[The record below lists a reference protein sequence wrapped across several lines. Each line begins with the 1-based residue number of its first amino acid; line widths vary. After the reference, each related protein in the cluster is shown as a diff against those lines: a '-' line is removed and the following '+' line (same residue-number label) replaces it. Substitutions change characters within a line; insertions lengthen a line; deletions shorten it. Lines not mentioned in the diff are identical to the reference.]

1 MEEASAPSLHNVRG
15 SVMVLGAGISG
26 IQSSLD
32 LADAGFK
39 VYLVDRGLS
48 IGGVMTMLDKTF
60 PTNDCSMCILAPK
73 LVTTGRH
80 RNIEI
85 ITNAE
90 LSGIEGNVGD
100 FHVTLKRH
108 PRFVDMEKCNGCGDC
123 VEHCP
128 VRLPSDYDQ
137 GLGTRKAIFQPFPQA
152 IPNVFAIDKL
162 PERSPCRLACPA
174 GLNAHAFVALA
185 SQEKWAEA
193 YNLIM
198 QRVPLPG
205 TLGRICYHPC
215 EKECNRKDIEEP
227 VSICAVRRT
236 IADHIYANPKELK
249 DYLEARKEHFGD
261 RSDPFELPK
270 RGDGRKVA
278 IVGAGPMGLTAAL
291 KLSRMGYCPVIFEA
305 SDRAGG
311 MLHYGIPAYRLPK
324 DYLAK
329 EVSHL
334 LEDGGMEVR
343 YGVRLG
349 KDITIGSLKE
359 QGFTTILLGLGAPK
373 SRGLDLEGMDTKDV
387 LLGVDFLRKLN
398 AGELKEDQFKK
409 ETVIV
414 VGGGNVAIDVARSSL
429 RLGAREV
436 HLVCLEKEQE
446 MPAHRWEVEM
456 ALEEGVKLHTCL
468 GPGGIILDKGR
479 VKGLDCMECTSVF
492 DRDHRFNPTF
502 NRECTA
508 SIQGTKLI
516 VAIGQAPD
524 ASFLEKEGV
533 KLTRGGWIE
542 VDKLTMQ
549 TSLPYVFAGGDIAS
563 GPASAVEAIGAG
575 HRAAESIDRFLNG
588 EDLREGRD
596 EPLPEK
602 APLPDRAERVPMDRA
617 ATPTMPV
624 KERTRDFSEVEGTL
638 SEEAAVAEALRCLS
652 CSGCSDCMQCVEHCQ
667 RGAVDHDMVE
677 SVQTIDVGA
686 VILSPGFEAYRPPIG
701 SSLGY
706 GIYPN
711 VLTSME
717 FERMLSA
724 SGPYKGHLER
734 LSDGK
739 PPKKIAW
746 LQCVGSRD
754 SSCDHAYC
762 SSVCCMYS
770 IKEAVIAKEHQPG
783 LETHIYF
790 MDIRSYGKDFEK
802 YYERAEKEYGV
813 VFRRSRVPRIEQDR
827 ATKELTVRWID
838 GAGKLWKERYDMV
851 VLSVG
856 LVPCKAMPDLSNLL
870 GIELDVH
877 GFARTDPFS
886 GVTTTRKGIYAS
898 GAATGPKDIP
908 ESVTQ
913 ASAAAAD
920 AERDIAAARGTLVT
934 DKVYPPEK
942 DTRSERPRVGVF
954 VCHCGI
960 NIGSVVDVPK
970 VVEYARTLPYVI
982 YADMNTFTCSQD
994 TQVRMKDVIK
1004 EHGLNRIVVASCT
1017 PRTHEPLFQDTMK
1030 EAGLNPH
1037 LFEMANLRD
1046 QNSWVHRGYPEMA
1059 THKAM
1064 ASVRMA
1070 VSKAAELRAVSH
1082 KTVPVTKSALVI
1094 GGGIAGMT
1102 SALAIADQG
1111 FSVDLI
1117 ERDEELGGR
1126 LKEIYLGM
1134 GDEDPQK
1141 LLTETLARVKGQHL
1155 MTVHTGTVLENV
1167 SGYVGNFVSR
1177 LRKGETLENVEHGI
1191 VVLATGAE
1199 PYEPTEYYYGKS
1211 PKVIKQSDLQEM
1223 LGKDAIKVPDLK
1235 EVVMVQC
1242 VGSRNDEHPYCSRI
1256 CCSSA
1261 IRNAI
1266 KLKELRPQAE
1276 IYVLYR
1282 DIRSYGAREDS
1293 LYRRARE
1300 LGVLFVQFDRGEEP
1314 LVEVT
1319 GEGALSVSV
1328 AEKVLGRRLKLHPD
1342 LLVLS
1347 TGIVPRDNSSVAQ
1360 QLKVPLTSDG
1370 FFSEAHM
1377 KLRPVDFS
1385 ADGLYLCGTAHSPRF
1400 IEETIL
1406 QAKATAA
1413 RAATI
1418 LSRDELETKGNVAQI
1433 SSRKCAGCQLCL
1445 TICPYDAI
1453 EYDEKAHVVRVNEI
1467 LCQGCGACAAICPS
1481 GTSQQ
1486 SSFTKKQL
1494 VAMIDA
1500 CLEE

>member
-1 MEEASAPSLHNVRG
+1 MEEANAPQPGNVRG

-39 VYLVDRGLS
+39 VYLVDKGLS

-85 ITNAE
+85 ITRAE
-90 LSGIEGNVGD
+90 LTGLEGNVGN

-128 VRLPSDYDQ
+128 VTLPSDYDQ

-152 IPNVFAIDKL
+152 IPNIFAIDKL
-162 PERSPCRLACPA
+162 EERSPCRLACPA

-185 SQEKWAEA
+185 SQERWAEA
-193 YNLIM
+193 YHLIM
-198 QRVPLPG
+198 QKVPLPG

-227 VSICAVRRT
+227 VSICAIRRT
-236 IADHIYANPKELK
+236 IADHIFAHPKELEE
-249 DYLEARKEHFGD
+249 YLRVRKEHYGD
-261 RSDPFELPK
+261 RSDPLDLPK
-270 RGDGRKVA
+270 RGNDRKVA
-278 IVGAGPMGLTAAL
+278 VIGSGPAGLTAASDL
-291 KLSRMGYCPVIFEA
+291 ARMAYKVTMIESEQG
-305 SDRAGG
+305 AGG
-311 MLHYGIPAYRLPK
+311 MLRYGIPEYRLSNG
-324 DYLAK
+324 YLDR
-329 EVSHL
+329 EIGSL
-334 LEDGGMEVR
+334 LSENGIDIR
-343 YGVRLG
+343 YNTRFG
-349 KDITIGSLKE
+349 KDITFDELRGEGFAAFVMAMGSWRPKDIPIKSCRPE
-359 QGFTTILLGLGAPK
+359 CTIQGIDFL
-373 SRGLDLEGMDTKDV
+373 KDV
-387 LLGVDFLRKLN
+387 NTGKYPSRSLSGRRLL
-398 AGELKEDQFKK
+398 
-409 ETVIV
+409 VI
-414 VGGGNVAIDVARSSL
+414 GGGNVAMDCARSAM
-429 RLGAREV
+429 RLGADTTIVYRRTE
-436 HLVCLEKEQE
+436 EE
-446 MPAHRWEVEM
+446 MPAHREEIEQVRTEGITI
-456 ALEEGVKLHTCL
+456 LELTSPLEYAEKACQTCL
-468 GPGGIILDKGR
+468 TCQRMELGEPDDKGR
-479 VKGLDCMECTSVF
+479 RKAIPIDGSTIDLPCD
-492 DRDHRFNPTF
+492 
-502 NRECTA
+502 
-508 SIQGTKLI
+508 LI
-516 VAIGQAPD
+516 VFAIGQEIATD
-524 ASFLEKEGV
+524 GLREAGLQVTDGR
-533 KLTRGGWIE
+533 LTADP
-542 VDKLTMQ
+542 VTLQ
-549 TSLPYVFAGGDIAS
+549 TSVPYIFAAGDAVT

-575 HRAAESIDRFLNG
+575 HRAAESVDRYLNG
-588 EDLREGRD
+588 EDLKAGRD
-596 EPLPEK
+596 LPLPER
-602 APLPDRAERVPMDRA
+602 APVPDWAERVPRDRVLI
-617 ATPTMPV
+617 PTLPV
-624 KERTRDFSEVEGTL
+624 SERINDFREVEGTL
-638 SEEAAVAEALRCLS
+638 PEEVAVSEASRCLN

-677 SVQTIDVGA
+677 SLQTIDVGA

-706 GIYPN
+706 GVYPN

-754 SSCDHAYC
+754 KSCDHAYC

-790 MDIRSYGKDFEK
+790 MDVRSYGKDFEK
-802 YYERAEKEYGV
+802 YYERAENEYGV
-813 VFRRSRVPRIEQDR
+813 VFRRSRVPRLEQDR
-827 ATKELTVRWID
+827 DTKELTVRWVD
-838 GAGKLWKERYDMV
+838 PKGKLQKESYDMV

-856 LVPCKAMPDLSNLL
+856 LVPCKAMPDLSSLL
-870 GIELDVH
+870 GIELNDY
-877 GFARTDPFS
+877 GFALTDPFS
-886 GVTTTRKGIYAS
+886 GVITTRNGIYAS
-898 GAATGPKDIP
+898 GAASGPKDIP
-908 ESVTQ
+908 ECVTQ
-913 ASAAAAD
+913 ASAAAAE
-920 AERDIAAARGTLVT
+920 AEKDIAAARGTLVT
-934 DKVYPPEK
+934 ERVFPPER
-942 DTRSERPRVGVF
+942 DIRSERPRVGVF

-970 VVEYARTLPYVI
+970 VVEYARTLPYVVHT
-982 YADMNTFTCSQD
+982 DMNTFTCSQD
-994 TQVRMKDVIK
+994 TQVRMKEVIK

-1017 PRTHEPLFQDTMK
+1017 PRTHEPLFQETMK

-1070 VSKAAELRAVSH
+1070 VSKAAELRALSH
-1082 KTVPVTKSALVI
+1082 KKVPVTKSALVI

-1102 SALAIADQG
+1102 AALSMADQG
-1111 FSVDLI
+1111 YPVHI
-1117 ERDEELGGR
+1117 VEREEVLGGR
-1126 LKEIYLGM
+1126 LSEVFLGL
-1134 GDEDPQK
+1134 GDEDPQE
-1141 LLTETLARVKGQHL
+1141 LLRRTMERVHRHPL
-1155 MTVHTGTVLENV
+1155 ITVHPGTTLDNV

-1177 LRKGETLENVEHGI
+1177 LKKGDTLDNVEHGV

-1199 PYEPTEYYYGKS
+1199 AYEPTEYLYGKS
-1211 PKVIKQSDLQEM
+1211 HMVIKQSDLQEM
-1223 LGKDAIKVPDLK
+1223 LGKDPSKLPELK

-1256 CCSSA
+1256 CCSGA

-1266 KLKELRPQAE
+1266 RLKELRPGVE

-1282 DIRSYGAREDS
+1282 DIRSYGTREDT
-1293 LYRRARE
+1293 LYARARE
-1300 LGVLFVQFDRGEEP
+1300 LGVIFVQFDRDEEP
-1314 LVEVT
+1314 KVRLSKDSK
-1319 GEGALSVSV
+1319 LSVTV
-1328 AEKVLGRRLKLHPD
+1328 NEKVLGRMLKLNPD

-1347 TGIVPRDNSSVAQ
+1347 TGIVPRDNSTVAQ
-1360 QLKVPLTSDG
+1360 LLKVPLTSDG

-1433 SSRKCAGCQLCL
+1433 TARKCAGCQLCL

-1453 EYDEKAHVVRVNEI
+1453 EYDERTRTVRVNEI